1 MSSSP
6 RTGLSILARK
16 AAMPEDTGKY
26 EQVLKEDGTHVP
38 SRFNLAVCF
47 TKTGRLDEA
56 IAAYRALIEQDGTI
70 YEAHVNLALLLDQ
83 TGKRAEAVEQFQK
96 ALALRPDDVQA
107 QHNLAMAYLRD
118 NDVEKAYPLLTA
130 LADKGPASL
139 DIYIALSEAE
149 HVRKNE

>member
-1 MSSSP
+1 MK
-6 RTGLSILARK
+6 TILLILALLQSVQDVYRSANTDFDAGRWAE
-16 AAMPEDTGKY
+16 AAAKY
-26 EQVLKEDGTHVP
+26 QQVLKEDATHVP

-47 TKTGRLDEA
+47 TKTGKIDEA
-56 IAAYRALIEQDGTI
+56 IAAYRELIEQDATI

-130 LADKGPASL
+130 LADKRPASL
-139 DIYIALSEAE
+139 
-149 HVRKNE
+149 